1 MRFGECRR
9 STVTVS
15 EKATVEVFWKAI
27 GTLKP
32 AERMALA
39 EKILHDRG
47 LLDDMYDHVLIE
59 RAKKVKGRPLTLDE
73 YLVRRKK
80 RRA

>member
-1 MRFGECRR
+1 
-9 STVTVS
+9 
-15 EKATVEVFWKAI
+15 
-27 GTLKP
+27 
-32 AERMALA
+32 MALA
-39 EKILHDRG
+39 ENILHDRR

-59 RAKKVKGRPLTLDE
+59 RAKKVKGRSLTLDK